1 MKVHDTSLI
10 DGAVEFVEIVSEMY
24 SMILNHIG
32 SSTHRCGSIV
42 SMFGHPISGS
52 CYDEARGGRNIEC
65 ILTVASRSYYVYIS
79 VAVEE
84 AGTPVARIPSRKP
97 NNSSTVTPRI
107 CKPVSKAVICSSELT
122 LCDANDDVL
131 GFLSGKFL
139 MIQHS
144 VQNVL
149 HFHKF
154 CLLYFLLYL
163 RSNPPSTC
171 NRP

>member
-32 SSTHRCGSIV
+32 SSTHRCGGIV

-79 VAVEE
+79 VAVED
-84 AGTPVARIPSRKP
+84 GR
-97 NNSSTVTPRI
+97 NSCRQDSVTKAQQLVHGHTTHLQA
-107 CKPVSKAVICSSELT
+107 CKQGCDLFFGELT

-131 GFLSGKFL
+131 GFLTGKFL

-154 CLLYFLLYL
+154 CLLYFLLLSSFKPSFYL
-163 RSNPPSTC
+163 
-171 NRP
+171 